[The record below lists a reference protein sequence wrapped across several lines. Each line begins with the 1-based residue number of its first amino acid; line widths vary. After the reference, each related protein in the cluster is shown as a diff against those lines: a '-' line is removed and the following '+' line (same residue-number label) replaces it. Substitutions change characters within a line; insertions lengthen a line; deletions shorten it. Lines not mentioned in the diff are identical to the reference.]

1 MMKNFSSDQ
10 FTWKGNRGVAEIS
23 ELLGGGKYE
32 SIHTFTIT
40 SARTGQVRTYEL
52 DSNDPGY
59 EDGWDGEMKVY
70 TDNLWDGTKV
80 TIYND

>member
-23 ELLGGGKYE
+23 ELLNGGKYE
-32 SIHTFTIT
+32 SFHTFTIT

-52 DSNDPGY
+52 DSNSPGY

>member
-1 MMKNFSSDQ
+1 MRNFSSDQ

-23 ELLGGGKYE
+23 ELLNGGKYE

-40 SARTGQVRTYEL
+40 SSRTGAVRTYEL
-52 DSNDPGY
+52 DSSAPGY